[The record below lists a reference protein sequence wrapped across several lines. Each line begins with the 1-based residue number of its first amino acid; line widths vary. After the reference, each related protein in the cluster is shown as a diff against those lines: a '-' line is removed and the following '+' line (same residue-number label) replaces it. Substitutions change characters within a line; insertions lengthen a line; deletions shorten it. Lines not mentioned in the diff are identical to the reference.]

1 MVMTF
6 EYRNGLGAY
15 FDMTKRIEGVRSLW
29 REKDQSWSLD
39 FITGE
44 SVTLDKDYNLKS
56 VAREEEDM

>member
-6 EYRNGLGAY
+6 DYRNGIGAY
-15 FDMTKRIEGVRSLW
+15 FDMTKHFKGVRSLW
-29 REKDQSWSLD
+29 REKDNSWSID
-39 FITGE
+39 FTTGE